1 MAIMD
6 YIPVI
11 LFLLATRIIAKD
23 LKGRISSLSWWIF
36 VIGITLVTCTGFL
49 KATYK
54 LLYSTG
60 VGDFLWMSDQFF
72 ANQTLGLL
80 LAGIGLTLGV
90 TKPQNKLFAFIPA
103 MALVG
108 FMIIGICGM
117 DASLCYLAAQMK
129 QRKVMIFFIISFF
142 LSIMMGYLSSQDF
155 TTAYMNWV
163 AQSINLISQLLLYL
177 GCRKLDKAGLG
188 KH

>member
-11 LFLLATRIIAKD
+11 LFLLATGIIARD

-36 VIGITLVTCTGFL
+36 VIGITLVTCAGFL

-54 LLYSTG
+54 LLYSIG
-60 VGDFLWMSDQFF
+60 VGDFLWMSDQLF
-72 ANQTLGLL
+72 ANQASGLL

-90 TKPQNKLFAFIPA
+90 TKPQNKLFTFIPT

-117 DASLCYLAAQMK
+117 DASLCYLAAKMK
-129 QRKVMIFFIISFF
+129 QKKAMIFIIISFF
-142 LSIMMGYLSSQDF
+142 LAIMMGYLSSRDF

-177 GCRKLDKAGLG
+177 GCRKLDRAGLG
-188 KH
+188 KN